1 MTTLS
6 PQIDHVVI
14 TVSDQLDQA
23 NYQYQKLGFTT
34 TPRGHHSLGTS
45 NNLAIFTTT
54 YLELLGFE
62 PQNAGKV
69 DKSWCFADGLTGLV
83 FKTKDANKLYQQL
96 VSQGIK
102 VEGDGPKSFFRPVEL
117 NDGTKPEARFK
128 TVRLDPSYT
137 PNGQIFFCDQLTPEL
152 VWRKEWQTH
161 PNGVININ
169 QVIIEAQKP
178 RSSIKLLEKTFP
190 LANIIEIDGGVRLK
204 AEDKF
209 IDYLTPSAIQ
219 HLFGSSISKAN
230 NDQDR
235 KVALGF
241 TTKSLAQTQQALEKG
256 KIKYNLQN
264 DTIIVPA
271 SETYGVVMIFSQL

>member
-1 MTTLS
+1 MTILS

-23 NYQYQKLGFTT
+23 NSQYQKLGFTT

-96 VSQGIK
+96 VSQSIK

-190 LANIIEIDGGVRLK
+190 SAKIIEIDGGVRLK

-219 HLFGSSISKAN
+219 HLFGSSVSKAN

-235 KVALGF
+235 KVALGL

>member
-1 MTTLS
+1 MTILS

-23 NYQYQKLGFTT
+23 NSQYQKLGFTT

-69 DKSWCFADGLTGLV
+69 DKSWCFDDGLTGLV
-83 FKTKDANKLYQQL
+83 FKNKDANKLYQQL
-96 VSQGIK
+96 VNQGIK
-102 VEGDGPKSFFRPVEL
+102 VEGDGPRSFFRPVEL

-190 LANIIEIDGGVRLK
+190 SANIIEIDGGVRLK

-209 IDYLTPSAIQ
+209 IDYLTPSATQ
-219 HLFGSSISKAN
+219 RLFGSSLSKAN

-241 TTKSLAQTQQALEKG
+241 TTKSLAQTQQALENG
-256 KIKYNLQN
+256 EVKYNLQN

>member
-1 MTTLS
+1 MTILS

-23 NYQYQKLGFTT
+23 NSQYQKLGFTT

-178 RSSIKLLEKTFP
+178 RSSINLLEKTFP
-190 LANIIEIDGGVRLK
+190 SANIIEIDGGVRLK

-219 HLFGSSISKAN
+219 HLFGSSLSKAN

>member
-23 NYQYQKLGFTT
+23 NSQYQKLGFTT

-62 PQNAGKV
+62 PQNADKV
-69 DKSWCFADGLTGLV
+69 DKSWCFDDGLTGLV

-96 VSQGIK
+96 VNQGIK
-102 VEGDGPKSFFRPVEL
+102 VEGDGPRSFFRPVEL

-190 LANIIEIDGGVRLK
+190 SANIIEINGGVRLK

-219 HLFGSSISKAN
+219 HLFGSSLSKAN

-256 KIKYNLQN
+256 KVKYNLQN

>member
-23 NYQYQKLGFTT
+23 NSQYQKLGFTT

-69 DKSWCFADGLTGLV
+69 DKSWCFDDGLTGLV

-209 IDYLTPSAIQ
+209 IDYLTPNAIQ
-219 HLFGSSISKAN
+219 HLFGSSVSKAN

-256 KIKYNLQN
+256 KFKYNLQN

>member
-1 MTTLS
+1 MTILS

-23 NYQYQKLGFTT
+23 NSQYQKLGFTT

-69 DKSWCFADGLTGLV
+69 DKSWCFDDGLTGLV

-190 LANIIEIDGGVRLK
+190 SANIIEIDGGVRLK

-209 IDYLTPSAIQ
+209 IDYLTPNAIQ
-219 HLFGSSISKAN
+219 HLFGSSVSKAN

>member
-23 NYQYQKLGFTT
+23 NSQYQKLGFTT

-178 RSSIKLLEKTFP
+178 RYSIKLLEKTFP
-190 LANIIEIDGGVRLK
+190 SANIIEIDGGVRLK

-219 HLFGSSISKAN
+219 HLFGSSVSKAN

>member
-1 MTTLS
+1 MTTLI

-23 NYQYQKLGFTT
+23 NAQYQKLGFTT

-62 PQNAGKV
+62 PKNADKV
-69 DKSWCFADGLTGLV
+69 DKSWRFADGLTGLV
-83 FKTKDANKLYQQL
+83 FKTQNANELYQHL
-96 VSQGIK
+96 VNNGIK
-102 VEGDGPKSFFRPVEL
+102 VEGEGPRSFFRPVEL
-117 NDGTKPEARFK
+117 NDGTKPEARFR

-178 RSSIKLLEKTFP
+178 RSSIKLLENTFP
-190 LANIIEIDGGVRLK
+190 SAKIIDIDGGVRLK
-204 AEDKF
+204 ADDKY
-209 IDYLTPSAIQ
+209 IDYLTPNATES
-219 HLFGSSISKAN
+219 LFGASLSKAN
-230 NDQDR
+230 NDDDR
-235 KVALGF
+235 KVALGLI
-241 TTKSLAQTQQALEKG
+241 TKSLTQTQQALEKG
-256 KIKYNLQN
+256 KIKFNLQN
-264 DTIIVPA
+264 DKIIVPA

>member
-1 MTTLS
+1 MTILS

-23 NYQYQKLGFTT
+23 NSQYQKLGFTT

-178 RSSIKLLEKTFP
+178 RSSINLLEKTFP
-190 LANIIEIDGGVRLK
+190 SANIIEIDGGVRLK

-209 IDYLTPSAIQ
+209 IDYLTPNAIQ
-219 HLFGSSISKAN
+219 HLFGSSVSKAN

-264 DTIIVPA
+264 DAIIVPA